1 MGQVNRMFI
10 KLRSVWID
18 LTTSFWF
25 IPVLFI
31 LLAFVGAN
39 LSIFVDSSVDI
50 DPPGF
55 FQYIIPSNVD
65 SARSVLSTISGAMI
79 GVAGTVFS
87 ITLVALTLAS
97 SQFGSRLLRNFMHD
111 RTNQVVLGSYISTFV
126 YCLLV
131 LNATNDGAGVDF
143 IPEISIIIAI
153 VAAVANIV
161 LLVIFIHH
169 ISMGIQ
175 ADKVISDISTTLNKN
190 LGSIFPEEV
199 QGDEV
204 QEEAPDLE
212 EMKKGHDQ
220 RTMIIS
226 PKGGYMQYLNYNTV
240 FSVALEDDLLIFV
253 NFRPGDH
260 LVQGSRVMEVF
271 SQEGLAEK
279 SARRLETTFLLGKV
293 RTPYQDA
300 EFSIHQMVEIA
311 VRALSPGVNDPYTA
325 ITCVDNLT
333 STICHLT
340 RVRFPPRYRCD
351 EEGRVRVVADVLTF
365 EGMLNAAF
373 NQIRQFAGGSP
384 AVLIRLMESLV
395 TIHQFVRTDHQ
406 KRAVQ
411 NQMRMVYRMAE
422 CSFVEKNDLSD
433 LKDRIK
439 AIVRDV

>member
-1 MGQVNRMFI
+1 MRL
-10 KLRSVWID
+10 KSVWYD

-25 IPVLFI
+25 VPIVSI
-31 LLAFVGAN
+31 LVAFAGAYV
-39 LSIFVDSSVDI
+39 SIFIDSSVDI

-55 FQYIIPSNVD
+55 FQHILCSNVD

-111 RTNQVVLGSYISTFV
+111 RTNQVVLGSYIATFV
-126 YCLLV
+126 YCLII
-131 LNATNDGAGVDF
+131 LNAIDEGVGF
-143 IPEISIIIAI
+143 EFVPEISVLISI

-175 ADKVISDISTTLNKN
+175 ADKVISDISTTLNLN
-190 LGSIFPEEV
+190 LNTIFPDEI

-204 QEEAPDLE
+204 LEDALDLDE
-212 EMKKGHDQ
+212 LKKGYEE
-220 RTMIIS
+220 RYS
-226 PKGGYMQYLNYNTV
+226 VRAPRGGYLQYVNYDTTL
-240 FSVALEDDLLIFV
+240 SAAKEGDLLVIV

-260 LVQGSRVMEVF
+260 VVFESPVIEVCYN
-271 SQEGLAEK
+271 GDIPEK
-279 SARRLETTFLLGKV
+279 SIRRLETAFLVGNV

-311 VRALSPGVNDPYTA
+311 ARALSPGVNDPYTA
-325 ITCVDNLT
+325 IACVDNLT
-333 STICHLT
+333 STLCHLT
-340 RVRFPPRYRCD
+340 RVKFPLRYRYDDDAEDAD
-351 EEGRVRVVADVLTF
+351 ERTVRVIADVLTF

-395 TIHQFVRTDHQ
+395 TIHQFVRTDQQ
-406 KRAVQ
+406 KQAVQ
-411 NQMRMVYRMAE
+411 KHMRMVYRMAE
-422 CSFVEKNDLSD
+422 HSFVEESD
-433 LKDRIK
+433 LIDLKERIK
-439 AIVRDV
+439 AIVRDF